1 MCPNFFGTDFR
12 DQELTWQHS
21 LHDAISQICTRQALD
36 QFCCQGCFIR
46 GAFKVNKSIPSKYKN
61 LEKNWQALSDSAAA
75 DLDFFCTLFSHDD
88 FFIKYQKFWSF
99 LTI

>member
-1 MCPNFFGTDFR
+1 MNKGTDP
-12 DQELTWQHS
+12 
-21 LHDAISQICTRQALD
+21 
-36 QFCCQGCFIR
+36 
-46 GAFKVNKSIPSKYKN
+46 NKSKLMGKI
-61 LEKNWQALSDSAAA
+61 LEINKPRMLIWNPRVCLLSDSAAA

>member
-1 MCPNFFGTDFR
+1 MAAKIRST
-12 DQELTWQHS
+12 QEIKFLTGK
-21 LHDAISQICTRQALD
+21 
-36 QFCCQGCFIR
+36 FCKGKHE
-46 GAFKVNKSIPSKYKN
+46 ANSK
-61 LEKNWQALSDSAAA
+61 LSDSAAA